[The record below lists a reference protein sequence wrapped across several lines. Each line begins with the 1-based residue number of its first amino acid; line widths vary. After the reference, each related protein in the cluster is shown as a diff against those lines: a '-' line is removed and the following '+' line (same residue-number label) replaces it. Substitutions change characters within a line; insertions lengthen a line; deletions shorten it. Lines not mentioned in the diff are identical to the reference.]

1 MNMLERV
8 DGYLENAGLYTGWTS
23 QLQFWNDTEDGAE
36 QFIVLQTNGGT
47 QIRAELANDFY
58 FSLYVVGKQ
67 GQQNVAAVNDKCEE
81 IIEYIKNNPLDSC
94 VNYIQLQAPMSRPML
109 TEEKRPVIELMLRV
123 VWGE

>member
-1 MNMLERV
+1 MSMLERV
-8 DGYLENAGLYTGWTS
+8 DGYLEDAGLYAGWTS
-23 QLQFWNDTEDGAE
+23 QLQFWNDTGDGTE

-47 QIRAELANDFY
+47 QIRDMLANDFY

-81 IIEYIKNNPLDSC
+81 IIEYIKSHPLDNC
-94 VNYIQLQAPMSRPML
+94 VNYIQLQAPMSRPAL
-109 TEEKRPVIELMLRV
+109 TETKRPVIELLLRV